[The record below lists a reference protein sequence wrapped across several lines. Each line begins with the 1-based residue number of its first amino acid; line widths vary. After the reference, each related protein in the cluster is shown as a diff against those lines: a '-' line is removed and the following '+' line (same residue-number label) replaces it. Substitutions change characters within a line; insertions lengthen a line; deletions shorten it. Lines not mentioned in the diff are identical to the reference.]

1 MKHWVVNAS
10 IFVLCMVAGVWVFA
24 DRSLPAWLL
33 LRELQASKPITC
45 TPKKASFTIEAPAF
59 GELQAGSSTSISVP
73 QVRTGGLKVFW
84 IVKDGSTVKKGDTL
98 VEFDASELIQQTQE
112 TNNSLEATLRQL
124 EMTVLR
130 GDSDTGQ
137 VVVDREIAGMELE
150 KATTQ
155 APKDRE
161 IFTRNEIIEGELN
174 IDLSNTKVSELGG
187 KVETKKSLNNTS
199 QRILVI
205 ERKQHESK
213 RDMLRQSLGSLKIL
227 APHDGLVLH
236 KKEGWWMDQ
245 GTSAGDTR
253 WPGTVILTIP
263 DISAM
268 KARVYVLESDAGN
281 LKIGQKGH
289 IVVDSHPGVRF
300 NVTVER
306 IETLARPLEKE
317 SPVKYFEVLLKID
330 AKGSQILRPGK
341 MVRSRITVAE
351 LKDAL
356 VVPRGALT
364 EENRKFFVWVDRPGA
379 PEKREVEIGS
389 GDGVRIA
396 LLSGV
401 REGESVLLNPPK
413 AGLQKKDTNAAP
425 QFSKGM
431 GPPHGK

>member
-10 IFVLCMVAGVWVFA
+10 VFVLCMVAGVWVFA

-33 LRELQASKPITC
+33 LRELQASKPITY
-45 TPKKASFTIEAPAF
+45 TPKKTSFTVEAPAF

-84 IVKDGSTVKKGDTL
+84 IVKDGSAVKKGDTL

-130 GDSDTGQ
+130 GNSDTGQ
-137 VVVDREIAGMELE
+137 VIVDREIAGMELE

-155 APKDRE
+155 APKDRD

-227 APHDGLVLH
+227 APHDGLVLQ

-263 DISAM
+263 DISTM

-281 LKIGQKGH
+281 LRIGQTGH
-289 IVVDSHPGVRF
+289 IVVDSHPGLRF
-300 NVTVER
+300 NSTVER
-306 IETLARPLEKE
+306 METLARPLEKE
-317 SPVKYFEVLLKID
+317 SPIKYFEVLVKID
-330 AKGSQILRPGK
+330 AKDSQVLRPGK
-341 MVRSRITVAE
+341 MVRARITVAE

-356 VVPRGALT
+356 VVPRGALS

-379 PEKREVEIGS
+379 PEKRAVEIGP
-389 GDGVRIA
+389 GDGARIA

-413 AGLQKKDTNAAP
+413 AEIQKKDTNTAP
-425 QFSKGM
+425 QLSKGI
-431 GPPHGK
+431 GPR

>member
-1 MKHWVVNAS
+1 
-10 IFVLCMVAGVWVFA
+10 
-24 DRSLPAWLL
+24 
-33 LRELQASKPITC
+33 
-45 TPKKASFTIEAPAF
+45 
-59 GELQAGSSTSISVP
+59 
-73 QVRTGGLKVFW
+73 
-84 IVKDGSTVKKGDTL
+84 
-98 VEFDASELIQQTQE
+98 
-112 TNNSLEATLRQL
+112 
-124 EMTVLR
+124 
-130 GDSDTGQ
+130 
-137 VVVDREIAGMELE
+137 VDREIAGMELE

-227 APHDGLVLH
+227 APHDGLVLQ

-263 DISAM
+263 DISTM

-281 LKIGQKGH
+281 LRIGQTGH
-289 IVVDSHPGVRF
+289 IVVDSHPGLRF
-300 NVTVER
+300 NSTVER
-306 IETLARPLEKE
+306 METLARPLDKE

-330 AKGSQILRPGK
+330 AKDSQVLRPGK
-341 MVRSRITVAE
+341 MVRARITVAE

-356 VVPRGALT
+356 VVPRGALS

-379 PEKREVEIGS
+379 PEKRAVEIGP
-389 GDGVRIA
+389 GDGARIA

-413 AGLQKKDTNAAP
+413 AEIQKKDTNTAP
-425 QFSKGM
+425 QLSKGI
-431 GPPHGK
+431 GPR

>member
-10 IFVLCMVAGVWVFA
+10 VFVLCMVAGVWVFA

-33 LRELQASKPITC
+33 LRELQASKPITY
-45 TPKKASFTIEAPAF
+45 TPKKTSFTVEAPAF

-84 IVKDGSTVKKGDTL
+84 IVKDGSAVKKGDTL

-130 GDSDTGQ
+130 GNSDTGQ
-137 VVVDREIAGMELE
+137 VIVDREIAGMELE

-155 APKDRE
+155 APKDRD

-227 APHDGLVLH
+227 APHDGLVLQ

-263 DISAM
+263 DISTM

-281 LKIGQKGH
+281 LRIGQTGH
-289 IVVDSHPGVRF
+289 IVVDSHPGLRF
-300 NVTVER
+300 NSTVER
-306 IETLARPLEKE
+306 METLARPLEKE

-330 AKGSQILRPGK
+330 AKDSQVLRPGK
-341 MVRSRITVAE
+341 MVRARITVAE

-356 VVPRGALT
+356 VVPRGALS

-379 PEKREVEIGS
+379 PEKRAVEIGP
-389 GDGVRIA
+389 GDGARIA

-413 AGLQKKDTNAAP
+413 AEIQKKDTNTAP
-425 QFSKGM
+425 QLSKGI
-431 GPPHGK
+431 GPH

>member
-10 IFVLCMVAGVWVFA
+10 VFVLCMVAGVWVFA

-33 LRELQASKPITC
+33 LRELQASKPITY
-45 TPKKASFTIEAPAF
+45 TPKKTSFTVEAPAF

-84 IVKDGSTVKKGDTL
+84 IVKDGSAVKKGDTL

-130 GDSDTGQ
+130 GNSDTGE
-137 VVVDREIAGMELE
+137 VIVDREIAGMELE

-155 APKDRE
+155 APKDRD

-227 APHDGLVLH
+227 APHDGLVLQ

-263 DISAM
+263 DISTM

-281 LKIGQKGH
+281 LRIGQTGH
-289 IVVDSHPGVRF
+289 IVVDSHPGLRF
-300 NVTVER
+300 NSTVER
-306 IETLARPLEKE
+306 METLARPLEKE

-330 AKGSQILRPGK
+330 AKDSQVLRPGK
-341 MVRSRITVAE
+341 MVRARITVAE

-356 VVPRGALT
+356 VVPRGALS

-379 PEKREVEIGS
+379 PEKRAVEIGP
-389 GDGVRIA
+389 GDGARIA

-413 AGLQKKDTNAAP
+413 AEIQKKDTNTAP
-425 QFSKGM
+425 QLSKGI
-431 GPPHGK
+431 GPR

>member
-10 IFVLCMVAGVWVFA
+10 VFVLCMVAGVWVFA

-33 LRELQASKPITC
+33 LRELQASKPITY
-45 TPKKASFTIEAPAF
+45 TPKKTSFTVEAPAF

-84 IVKDGSTVKKGDTL
+84 IVKDGSAVKKGDTL

-130 GDSDTGQ
+130 GNSDTGQ
-137 VVVDREIAGMELE
+137 VIVDREIAGMELE

-155 APKDRE
+155 APKDRD

-227 APHDGLVLH
+227 APHDGLVLQ

-263 DISAM
+263 DISTM

-281 LKIGQKGH
+281 LRIGQTGH
-289 IVVDSHPGVRF
+289 IVVDSHPGLRF
-300 NVTVER
+300 NSTVER
-306 IETLARPLEKE
+306 METLARPLEKE

-330 AKGSQILRPGK
+330 AKDSQVLRPGK
-341 MVRSRITVAE
+341 MVRAQITVAE

-356 VVPRGALT
+356 VVPRGALS

-379 PEKREVEIGS
+379 PEKRAVEIGP
-389 GDGVRIA
+389 GDGARIA

-401 REGESVLLNPPK
+401 REGESVFLNPPK
-413 AGLQKKDTNAAP
+413 AEIQKKDTNTAP
-425 QFSKGM
+425 QLSKGI
-431 GPPHGK
+431 GPR

>member
-10 IFVLCMVAGVWVFA
+10 VFVLCMVAGVWVFA

-33 LRELQASKPITC
+33 LRELQASKPITY
-45 TPKKASFTIEAPAF
+45 TPKKTSFTVEAPAF

-84 IVKDGSTVKKGDTL
+84 IVKDGSAVKKGDTL

-112 TNNSLEATLRQL
+112 NNNSLEATLRQL

-130 GDSDTGQ
+130 GNSDTGQ
-137 VVVDREIAGMELE
+137 VIVDREIAGMELE

-155 APKDRE
+155 APKDRD

-227 APHDGLVLH
+227 APHDGLVLQ

-263 DISAM
+263 DISTM

-281 LKIGQKGH
+281 LRIGQTGH
-289 IVVDSHPGVRF
+289 IVVDSHPGLRF
-300 NVTVER
+300 NSTVER
-306 IETLARPLEKE
+306 METLARPLEKE

-330 AKGSQILRPGK
+330 AKDSQVLRPGK
-341 MVRSRITVAE
+341 MVRARITVAE

-356 VVPRGALT
+356 VVPRGALS

-379 PEKREVEIGS
+379 PEKRAVEIGP
-389 GDGVRIA
+389 GDGARIA

-401 REGESVLLNPPK
+401 REGESVFLNPPK
-413 AGLQKKDTNAAP
+413 AEIQKKDTNTAP
-425 QFSKGM
+425 QLSKGI
-431 GPPHGK
+431 GPR

>member
-10 IFVLCMVAGVWVFA
+10 VFVLCMVAGVWVFA

-33 LRELQASKPITC
+33 LRELQASKPITY
-45 TPKKASFTIEAPAF
+45 TPKKTSFTVEAPAF

-84 IVKDGSTVKKGDTL
+84 IVKDGSAVKKGDTL

-130 GDSDTGQ
+130 GNSDTGQ
-137 VVVDREIAGMELE
+137 VIVDREIAGMELE

-155 APKDRE
+155 APKDRD

-227 APHDGLVLH
+227 APHDGLVLQ

-263 DISAM
+263 DISTM

-330 AKGSQILRPGK
+330 AKDSQVLRPGK
-341 MVRSRITVAE
+341 MVRARITVAE

-356 VVPRGALT
+356 VVPRGALS

-379 PEKREVEIGS
+379 PEKRAVEIGP
-389 GDGVRIA
+389 GDGARIA

-413 AGLQKKDTNAAP
+413 AEIQKKDTNTAP
-425 QFSKGM
+425 QLSKGI
-431 GPPHGK
+431 GPR

>member
-10 IFVLCMVAGVWVFA
+10 VFVLCMVAGVWVFA

-33 LRELQASKPITC
+33 LRELQASKPITY
-45 TPKKASFTIEAPAF
+45 TPKKTSFTVEAPAF

-84 IVKDGSTVKKGDTL
+84 IVKDGSAVKKGDTL

-130 GDSDTGQ
+130 GNSDTGQ
-137 VVVDREIAGMELE
+137 VIVDREIAGMELE

-155 APKDRE
+155 APKDRD

-227 APHDGLVLH
+227 APHDGLVLQ

-263 DISAM
+263 DISTM

-281 LKIGQKGH
+281 LRIGQTGH
-289 IVVDSHPGVRF
+289 IVVDSHPGLRF
-300 NVTVER
+300 NSTVER
-306 IETLARPLEKE
+306 METLARPLEKE

-330 AKGSQILRPGK
+330 AKDSQVLRPGK
-341 MVRSRITVAE
+341 MVRARITVAE

-356 VVPRGALT
+356 VVPRGALS

-389 GDGVRIA
+389 GDGARIA

-401 REGESVLLNPPK
+401 RDGEPDLLNPPK
-413 AGLQKKDTNAAP
+413 AEFQKKDTNTAP
-425 QFSKGM
+425 QLSKGI
-431 GPPHGK
+431 GPR

>member
-10 IFVLCMVAGVWVFA
+10 VFVLCMVAGVWVFA

-33 LRELQASKPITC
+33 LRELQASKPITY
-45 TPKKASFTIEAPAF
+45 TPKKTSFTVEAPAF

-84 IVKDGSTVKKGDTL
+84 IVKDGSAVKKGDTL

-130 GDSDTGQ
+130 GNSDTGQ
-137 VVVDREIAGMELE
+137 VIVDREIAGMELE

-155 APKDRE
+155 APKDRD

-227 APHDGLVLH
+227 APHDGLVLQ

-263 DISAM
+263 DISTM

-281 LKIGQKGH
+281 LRIGQTGH
-289 IVVDSHPGVRF
+289 IVVDSHPGLRF
-300 NVTVER
+300 NSTVER
-306 IETLARPLEKE
+306 METLARPLEKE

-330 AKGSQILRPGK
+330 AKDSQVLRPGK
-341 MVRSRITVAE
+341 MVRARITVAE

-356 VVPRGALT
+356 VVPRGALS

-379 PEKREVEIGS
+379 PEKRAVEIGP
-389 GDGVRIA
+389 GDGARIA

-401 REGESVLLNPPK
+401 REGESVFLNPPK
-413 AGLQKKDTNAAP
+413 AEIQKKDTNTAP
-425 QFSKGM
+425 QLSKGI
-431 GPPHGK
+431 GPR

>member
-10 IFVLCMVAGVWVFA
+10 VFVLCMVAGVWVFA

-33 LRELQASKPITC
+33 LRELQASKPITY
-45 TPKKASFTIEAPAF
+45 TPKKTSFTVEAPAF

-84 IVKDGSTVKKGDTL
+84 IVKDGSAVKKGDTL

-130 GDSDTGQ
+130 GNSDTGQ
-137 VVVDREIAGMELE
+137 VIVDREIAGMELE

-155 APKDRE
+155 APKDRD

-227 APHDGLVLH
+227 APHDGLVLQ

-263 DISAM
+263 DISTM

-281 LKIGQKGH
+281 LRIGQTGH
-289 IVVDSHPGVRF
+289 IVVDSHPGLRF
-300 NVTVER
+300 NSAVER
-306 IETLARPLEKE
+306 METLARPLEKE

-330 AKGSQILRPGK
+330 AKDSQVLRPGK
-341 MVRSRITVAE
+341 MVRARITVAE

-356 VVPRGALT
+356 VVPRGALS

-379 PEKREVEIGS
+379 PEKRAVEIGP
-389 GDGVRIA
+389 GDGARIA

-413 AGLQKKDTNAAP
+413 AEIQKKDTNTAP
-425 QFSKGM
+425 QLSKGI
-431 GPPHGK
+431 GPR

>member
-10 IFVLCMVAGVWVFA
+10 VFVLCMVAGVWVFA

-33 LRELQASKPITC
+33 LRELQASKPITY
-45 TPKKASFTIEAPAF
+45 TPKKTSFTVEAPAF

-84 IVKDGSTVKKGDTL
+84 IVKDGSAVKKGDTL

-130 GDSDTGQ
+130 GNSDTGQ
-137 VVVDREIAGMELE
+137 VIVDREIAGMELE

-155 APKDRE
+155 APKDRD

-227 APHDGLVLH
+227 APHDGLVLQ

-263 DISAM
+263 DISTM

-281 LKIGQKGH
+281 LRIGQTGH
-289 IVVDSHPGVRF
+289 IVVDSHPGLRF
-300 NVTVER
+300 NSTVER
-306 IETLARPLEKE
+306 METLARPLEKE

-330 AKGSQILRPGK
+330 AKDSQVLRPGK
-341 MVRSRITVAE
+341 MVRARITVAE

-356 VVPRGALT
+356 VVPRGALS

-379 PEKREVEIGS
+379 PEKRAVEIGP
-389 GDGVRIA
+389 GDGARIA

-413 AGLQKKDTNAAP
+413 AEIRKKDTNTAP
-425 QFSKGM
+425 QLSKGI
-431 GPPHGK
+431 GPR

>member
-33 LRELQASKPITC
+33 LRELQASKPITY
-45 TPKKASFTIEAPAF
+45 TPKKSSFTIEAPAF
-59 GELQAGSSTSISVP
+59 GELQAGSSTAISVP

-205 ERKQHESK
+205 ERKQHEGK

-413 AGLQKKDTNAAP
+413 AGLQRKDTNAAP

>member
-10 IFVLCMVAGVWVFA
+10 VFVLCMVAGVWVFA

-33 LRELQASKPITC
+33 LRELQASKPITY
-45 TPKKASFTIEAPAF
+45 TPKKTSFTVEAPAF

-84 IVKDGSTVKKGDTL
+84 IVKDGSAVKKGDTL

-130 GDSDTGQ
+130 GNSDTGQ
-137 VVVDREIAGMELE
+137 VIVDREIAGMELE

-155 APKDRE
+155 APKDRD

-227 APHDGLVLH
+227 APHDGLVLQ

-263 DISAM
+263 DISTM

-281 LKIGQKGH
+281 LRIGQTGH
-289 IVVDSHPGVRF
+289 IVVDSHPGLRF
-300 NVTVER
+300 NSTVER
-306 IETLARPLEKE
+306 METLARPLEKE

-330 AKGSQILRPGK
+330 AKDSQVLRPGK
-341 MVRSRITVAE
+341 MVRARITVAE

-356 VVPRGALT
+356 VVPRGALS

-379 PEKREVEIGS
+379 PEKRAVEIGP
-389 GDGVRIA
+389 GDGARIA
-396 LLSGV
+396 LLSGA

-413 AGLQKKDTNAAP
+413 AEIQKKDTNTAP
-425 QFSKGM
+425 QLSKGI
-431 GPPHGK
+431 GPR

>member
-10 IFVLCMVAGVWVFA
+10 VFVLCMVAGVWVFA

-33 LRELQASKPITC
+33 LRELQASKPITY
-45 TPKKASFTIEAPAF
+45 TPKKTSFTVEAPAF

-84 IVKDGSTVKKGDTL
+84 IVKDGSAVKKGDTL

-130 GDSDTGQ
+130 GNSDTGQ
-137 VVVDREIAGMELE
+137 VIVDREIAGMELE

-155 APKDRE
+155 APKDRD

-227 APHDGLVLH
+227 APHDGLVLQ

-263 DISAM
+263 DISTM

-281 LKIGQKGH
+281 LRIGQTGH
-289 IVVDSHPGVRF
+289 IVVDSHPGLRF
-300 NVTVER
+300 NSTVER
-306 IETLARPLEKE
+306 METLARPLEKE

-330 AKGSQILRPGK
+330 AKDSQVLRPGK
-341 MVRSRITVAE
+341 MVRARITVAE

-356 VVPRGALT
+356 VVPRGALS

-379 PEKREVEIGS
+379 PEKRAVEIGP
-389 GDGVRIA
+389 GDGARIA

-401 REGESVLLNPPK
+401 REGESVFLNPPK
-413 AGLQKKDTNAAP
+413 AEIQKKDTNTAP
-425 QFSKGM
+425 QLSKGI
-431 GPPHGK
+431 GPH

>member
-10 IFVLCMVAGVWVFA
+10 VFVLCMVAGVWVFA

-33 LRELQASKPITC
+33 LRELQASKPITY
-45 TPKKASFTIEAPAF
+45 TPKKTSFTVEAPAF

-84 IVKDGSTVKKGDTL
+84 IVKDGSAVKKGDTL

-130 GDSDTGQ
+130 GNSDTGQ
-137 VVVDREIAGMELE
+137 VIVDREIAGMELE

-155 APKDRE
+155 APKDRD

-227 APHDGLVLH
+227 APHDGLVLQ

-281 LKIGQKGH
+281 LKVGQKGH
-289 IVVDSHPGVRF
+289 IVVDSHPGLRF
-300 NVTVER
+300 NSTVER
-306 IETLARPLEKE
+306 METLARPLEKE

-330 AKGSQILRPGK
+330 AKDSQVLRPGK
-341 MVRSRITVAE
+341 MVRARITVAE

-356 VVPRGALT
+356 VVPRGALS

-379 PEKREVEIGS
+379 PEKRAVEIGP
-389 GDGVRIA
+389 GDGARIA

-413 AGLQKKDTNAAP
+413 AEIQKKDTNTAP
-425 QFSKGM
+425 QLSKGI
-431 GPPHGK
+431 GPR

>member
-10 IFVLCMVAGVWVFA
+10 VFVLCMVAGVWVFA

-33 LRELQASKPITC
+33 LRELQASKPITY
-45 TPKKASFTIEAPAF
+45 TPKKTSFTVEAPAF

-84 IVKDGSTVKKGDTL
+84 IVKDGSAVKKGDTL

-227 APHDGLVLH
+227 APHDGLVLQ

-263 DISAM
+263 DISTM

-281 LKIGQKGH
+281 LRIGQTGH
-289 IVVDSHPGVRF
+289 IVVDSHPGLRF
-300 NVTVER
+300 NSTVER
-306 IETLARPLEKE
+306 METLARPLEKE

-330 AKGSQILRPGK
+330 AKDSQVLRPGK
-341 MVRSRITVAE
+341 MVRARITVAE

-356 VVPRGALT
+356 VVPRGALS

-379 PEKREVEIGS
+379 PEKRAVEIGP
-389 GDGVRIA
+389 GDGARIA

-413 AGLQKKDTNAAP
+413 AEIQKKDTNTAP
-425 QFSKGM
+425 QLSKGI
-431 GPPHGK
+431 GPR

>member
-10 IFVLCMVAGVWVFA
+10 VFVLCMVAGVWVFA

-33 LRELQASKPITC
+33 LRELQGSKPITY
-45 TPKKASFTIEAPAF
+45 TPKKTSFTVEAPAF

-84 IVKDGSTVKKGDTL
+84 IVKDGSAVKKGDTL

-130 GDSDTGQ
+130 GNSDTGQ
-137 VVVDREIAGMELE
+137 VIVDREIAGMELE

-155 APKDRE
+155 APKDRD

-227 APHDGLVLH
+227 APHDGLVLQ

-263 DISAM
+263 DISTM

-281 LKIGQKGH
+281 LRIGQTGH
-289 IVVDSHPGVRF
+289 IVVDSHPGLRF
-300 NVTVER
+300 NSTVER
-306 IETLARPLEKE
+306 METLARPLEKE

-330 AKGSQILRPGK
+330 AKDSQVLRPGK
-341 MVRSRITVAE
+341 MVRARITVAE

-356 VVPRGALT
+356 VVPRGALS

-379 PEKREVEIGS
+379 PEKRAVEIGP
-389 GDGVRIA
+389 GDGARIA

-413 AGLQKKDTNAAP
+413 AEIQKKDTNTAP
-425 QFSKGM
+425 QLSKGI
-431 GPPHGK
+431 GPR

>member
-10 IFVLCMVAGVWVFA
+10 VFVLCMVAGVWVFA

-33 LRELQASKPITC
+33 LRELQASKPITY
-45 TPKKASFTIEAPAF
+45 TPKKTSFTVEAPAF

-84 IVKDGSTVKKGDTL
+84 IVKDGSAVKKGDTL

-130 GDSDTGQ
+130 GNSDTGQ
-137 VVVDREIAGMELE
+137 VIVDREIAGMELE

-155 APKDRE
+155 APKDRD

-227 APHDGLVLH
+227 APHDGLVLQ

-263 DISAM
+263 DISTM

-281 LKIGQKGH
+281 LRIGQTGH
-289 IVVDSHPGVRF
+289 IVVDSHPGLRF
-300 NVTVER
+300 NSTVER
-306 IETLARPLEKE
+306 METLARPLEKE

-330 AKGSQILRPGK
+330 AKDSQVLRPGK
-341 MVRSRITVAE
+341 MVRARITVAE

-356 VVPRGALT
+356 VVPRGALS

-379 PEKREVEIGS
+379 PEKRAVEIGP
-389 GDGVRIA
+389 GDGARIA

-413 AGLQKKDTNAAP
+413 AEIQKKDTNTAP
-425 QFSKGM
+425 QLSKGI
-431 GPPHGK
+431 GPR